1 MTAHIDE
8 VIETENNEFNPHD
21 CHALLKQNRKLHS
34 QIFFMR
40 LAIAVLVFLLV
51 MFVIGRINGA
61 GCL

>member
-8 VIETENNEFNPHD
+8 VIETESNECNPHD

-34 QIFFMR
+34 QIFFMW
-40 LAIAVLVFLLV
+40 LAIAVLAFLLA